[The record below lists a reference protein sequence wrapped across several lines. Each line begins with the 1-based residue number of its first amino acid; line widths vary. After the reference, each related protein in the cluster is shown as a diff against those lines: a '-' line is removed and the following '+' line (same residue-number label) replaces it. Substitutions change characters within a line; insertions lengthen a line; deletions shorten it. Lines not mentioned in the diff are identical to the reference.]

1 LLTTATVRIVGERP
15 RVGSREGSEQVRF
28 RHRRGRC
35 GRLHPHVFWGNR
47 LPGCDV
53 ANIDWLFAQLDPRSV
68 SVAVA
73 SRKRPIALEDSLDQ
87 SDPPVRALFGHDEG
101 GVFGAEHLSDLLWAL
116 ESLAWSPELLNR
128 VSLVLA
134 RLDTLDNPPGKFLN
148 RPANSLR
155 QIHLLW
161 IPQTYATLDQ
171 RLKALDLI
179 RKREPA
185 PSWKLMMG
193 ILPSDHDTSS
203 PSPNPLWRDFRVD
216 EVEGVTWPLIAR
228 GAAAV
233 SERLLKDVGIDLPRW
248 LLLIHRISH
257 LAPDREAVF
266 TALEAVEPRMK
277 SQDRRDAMW
286 HALRGQLHRH
296 RQFPDAEWALPA
308 EEIKRLEAIYHR
320 FAPADPL
327 ERIAWLFRPPVQL
340 PNPPKEGWQAE
351 EREIDQARQEA
362 ALKLYREH
370 GIDGLLGLA
379 RVVTGGAG
387 YVGKALCDAGVA
399 DLEPLLEVAIRS
411 DHTQDRDVAHGL
423 VVCLFNAGGQPWAQ
437 SLIDRARAEA
447 WGERA
452 LLIILHALPQR
463 RWVWDQAI
471 AAGSDIE
478 TAFWDTTPIWWI
490 DEGEE
495 TAYAIQK
502 LITAG
507 RARYALHLAG
517 RGRQVALPSALLLE
531 VLRQAVRQPPDA
543 KSASNDSTMFQ
554 HYVVEILTQLDK
566 RTDVE
571 ANDLAG
577 LEWAYLPVLTHSR
590 RPAKV
595 LRKGLSEQPSL
606 FIEMIR
612 AAFRPSEDSGYVDDP
627 TPENPDHARSI
638 AHQAYKLLSEWD
650 RLPGQRDDG
659 SIDADAMEAWVK
671 DARAQAHAIGR
682 AEVADNIIGKVLS
695 ASPLG
700 ADGAWPA
707 EPVREVLDLYRNS
720 TMLKGFCIGKSNRRG
735 VTTRMPRDGGQ
746 QEQDL
751 VAQYRAWS
759 AVVGAE
765 HPYTSKA
772 LDRLALSY
780 EHDAEREDEQAAR
793 LDWET

>member
-1 LLTTATVRIVGERP
+1 M
-15 RVGSREGSEQVRF
+15 
-28 RHRRGRC
+28 
-35 GRLHPHVFWGNR
+35 
-47 LPGCDV
+47 
-53 ANIDWLFAQLDPRSV
+53 
-68 SVAVA
+68 
-73 SRKRPIALEDSLDQ
+73 
-87 SDPPVRALFGHDEG
+87 
-101 GVFGAEHLSDLLWAL
+101 
-116 ESLAWSPELLNR
+116 AWSPELLNR

-134 RLDTLDNPPGKFLN
+134 RLDAIDNPPGKFVN

-193 ILPSDHDTSS
+193 ILPSDYDSSS
-203 PSPNPLWRDFRVD
+203 PSPNPLWRDFTVD
-216 EVEGVTWPLIAR
+216 EVEVVTWPLIAR

-248 LLLIHRISH
+248 LLMINRISH
-257 LAPDREAVF
+257 LAPNREAVF
-266 TALEAVEPRMK
+266 TELEAVELRIK
-277 SQDRRDAMW
+277 SKDGRDAMW
-286 HALRGQLHRH
+286 HALRVQLHRH
-296 RQFPDAEWALPA
+296 RQFPDAQWALPA
-308 EEIKRLEAIYHR
+308 EELKRLEAIYHR
-320 FAPADPL
+320 FVPADSL
-327 ERIAWLFRPPVQL
+327 ERIAWLFGSAVQL

-362 ALKLYREH
+362 VLTVYREQ
-370 GIDGLLGLA
+370 GIDGVLGLVH
-379 RVVTGGAG
+379 VVTGGAG
-387 YVGKALCDAGVA
+387 YVGKALCDAGA
-399 DLEPLLEVAIRS
+399 MDLEPLLEVAIRS
-411 DHTQDRDVAHGL
+411 EHAQDRDVAHGL
-423 VVCLFNAGGQPWAQ
+423 VVCLFNAGGRPWAQ
-437 SLIDRARAEA
+437 SMIDRARAEA
-447 WGERA
+447 WGGRA

-463 RWVWDQAI
+463 RWVWDQAA
-471 AAGSDIE
+471 AAGSGID

-495 TAYAIQK
+495 AAYAIQK
-502 LITAG
+502 LIAAG
-507 RARYALHLAG
+507 RAQHALHLAG
-517 RGRQVALPSALLLE
+517 RERQVALPSALLLE
-531 VLRQAVRQPPDA
+531 VLRQSARQPPDV
-543 KSASNDSTMFQ
+543 KSPSNDWTMFQ

-577 LEWAYLPVLTHSR
+577 LEWAYLPLLTHSR

-606 FIEMIR
+606 FVEMIR
-612 AAFRPSEDSGYVDDP
+612 AVFRPSEDSGYVDP
-627 TPENPDHARSI
+627 TPENPDHARSA
-638 AHQAYKLLSEWD
+638 AHQAYNLLSECD

-659 SIDADAMEAWVK
+659 SINVDAMKAWVK

-682 AEVADNIIGKVLS
+682 AEVADDFIGKILS
-695 ASPLG
+695 ASPMG

-720 TMLKGFCIGKSNRRG
+720 TMLEGFGIGKSNRRG

-746 QEQDL
+746 QERDL

-765 HPYTSKA
+765 HPYTAKA
-772 LDRLALSY
+772 LDRLALRY
-780 EHDAEREDEQAAR
+780 EHDAQREDEQAAR